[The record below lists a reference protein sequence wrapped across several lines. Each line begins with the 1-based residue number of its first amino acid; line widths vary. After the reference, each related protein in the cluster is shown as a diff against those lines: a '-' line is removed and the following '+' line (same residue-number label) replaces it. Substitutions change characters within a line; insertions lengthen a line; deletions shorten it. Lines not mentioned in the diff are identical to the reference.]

1 MCIFV
6 AATGMNIFSATHAA
20 KPLAM
25 VAWNWTSASNAAG
38 GKNRGANNFFGA
50 RNFLELA
57 MGGRG
62 RLFRVFQLP
71 FPPPPLWSELASKT
85 YFGLS
90 ACLGFLWSPI

>member
-38 GKNRGANNFFGA
+38 GKIVEPTIFLEPGI
-50 RNFLELA
+50 FLELA

-71 FPPPPLWSELASKT
+71 FPPPPLWSELANKT